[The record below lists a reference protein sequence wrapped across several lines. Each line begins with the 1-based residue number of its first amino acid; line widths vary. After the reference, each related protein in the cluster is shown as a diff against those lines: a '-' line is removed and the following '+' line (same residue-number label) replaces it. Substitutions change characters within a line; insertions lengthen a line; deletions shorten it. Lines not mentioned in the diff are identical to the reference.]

1 MYKPCNLLLFCFSA
15 STSLMGILR
24 FSRYVALEL
33 KQTTINIDFP
43 VTSPHATETV
53 TTFEPRDWVQRSL
66 WRQGAYLIEVHYKVK
81 VQLILGLVSRN
92 RRVPT
97 FLRKKRRDV
106 VRTGNAF
113 DIKISWTFSVTLAG
127 NGNHLDAR
135 CTDERWNVTF
145 ADFPSL
151 FQRRSAWSVL
161 CKATLCISS
170 LRDPSLLEIINYH
183 QAANF
188 WVHRWERGVLITLYL
203 LLLNSDFSQKF

>member
-24 FSRYVALEL
+24 FSRRYVALQL

-53 TTFEPRDWVQRSL
+53 TTFEPRDWVQRSP

-97 FLRKKRRDV
+97 FLRKNDGTSYGRGTRSTLKFRGRFRLRWPETETTLTQGAPTSGETWLSQTFLRSFNDDPLGACFVRR
-106 VRTGNAF
+106 
-113 DIKISWTFSVTLAG
+113 
-127 NGNHLDAR
+127 R
-135 CTDERWNVTF
+135 CVF
-145 ADFPSL
+145 
-151 FQRRSAWSVL
+151 
-161 CKATLCISS
+161 
-170 LRDPSLLEIINYH
+170 
-183 QAANF
+183 
-188 WVHRWERGVLITLYL
+188 HRCVIHR
-203 LLLNSDFSQKF
+203 F